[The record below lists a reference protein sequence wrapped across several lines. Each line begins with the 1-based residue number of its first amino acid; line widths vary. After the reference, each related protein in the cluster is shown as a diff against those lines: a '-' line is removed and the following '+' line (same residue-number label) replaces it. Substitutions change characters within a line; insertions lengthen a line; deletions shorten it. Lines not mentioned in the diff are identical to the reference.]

1 MAVLL
6 QPNNHLYVYVS
17 QYILFYGC
25 KGTAFFSF
33 LQYLKMGVLSIPTYD
48 YPINGNQQ
56 DRNRKEMRA
65 KTA

>member
-25 KGTAFFSF
+25 KGTVFFSF
-33 LQYLKMGVLSIPTYD
+33 LQYLKMGVFINTYL
-48 YPINGNQQ
+48 
-56 DRNRKEMRA
+56 
-65 KTA
+65 